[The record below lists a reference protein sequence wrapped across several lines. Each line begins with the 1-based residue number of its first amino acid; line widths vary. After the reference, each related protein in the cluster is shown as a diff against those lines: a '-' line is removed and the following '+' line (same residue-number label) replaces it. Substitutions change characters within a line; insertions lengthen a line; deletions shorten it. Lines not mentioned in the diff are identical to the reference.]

1 MINQIN
7 IREKNFH
14 NKLQSKNKGR
24 FENIFYKAIYNSSED
39 FFSYLEDNAIETSGL
54 HVQAGLRFKVL
65 VLDTH
70 LNLRY
75 NIAENVY
82 DGSAGFA
89 QVMFKMGFAF

>member
-1 MINQIN
+1 
-7 IREKNFH
+7 
-14 NKLQSKNKGR
+14 
-24 FENIFYKAIYNSSED
+24 
-39 FFSYLEDNAIETSGL
+39 
-54 HVQAGLRFKVL
+54 

-89 QVMFKMGFAF
+89 QVMFKMGIAF